1 MLHRAVKMWFWVTY
15 DHLGKLLLL
24 NAALMLPCALLTGM
38 ALVLPPMPAL
48 LLLALLY
55 AAAVPGGLAALGHT
69 ARALIETHEADLRTM
84 AEGFR
89 RYFLPGALVGLL
101 LNAAIAASL
110 AGAWYYLTVLARPT
124 PLYAYALA
132 ALCLWC
138 GAMAAAVQFH
148 TLAALAQQ
156 RAGLR
161 AALRTGL
168 LLTAD
173 NPLTTAALLL
183 NFLGL
188 AALAT
193 LPPAYV
199 CFSIAP
205 MAMLQAAAY
214 EILSR
219 YYAAP
224 IVDGRRT
231 PNFRDGEDDYLNRGF
246 RDFLFP
252 WKM

>member
-24 NAALMLPCALLTGM
+24 NAALMLPCALLTGL
-38 ALVLPPMPAL
+38 ALMLPPLPAIL
-48 LLLALLY
+48 LLVLLY
-55 AAAVPGGLAALGHT
+55 AAAVPGCLAALGHT
-69 ARALIETHEADLRTM
+69 ARTLIETHEADLQTITS
-84 AEGFR
+84 GFR
-89 RYFLPGALVGLL
+89 QYFLPGALVGLL

-110 AGAWYYLTVLARPT
+110 AGAWYYLLVLARPT
-124 PLYAYALA
+124 PSYAYALA

-138 GAMAAAVQFH
+138 GAFAATIQFH
-148 TLAALAQQ
+148 ALPALAQQ
-156 RAGLR
+156 RAGIR
-161 AALRTGL
+161 AALHTGL
-168 LLTAD
+168 LLSAD

-188 AALAT
+188 TALAT

-199 CFSIAP
+199 CFSLAP
-205 MAMLQAAAY
+205 MATLQAAAY
-214 EILSR
+214 EILAR

-224 IVDGRRT
+224 IVDGRRA
-231 PNFRDGEDDYLNRGF
+231 PDYRDAEDDYLNRGF